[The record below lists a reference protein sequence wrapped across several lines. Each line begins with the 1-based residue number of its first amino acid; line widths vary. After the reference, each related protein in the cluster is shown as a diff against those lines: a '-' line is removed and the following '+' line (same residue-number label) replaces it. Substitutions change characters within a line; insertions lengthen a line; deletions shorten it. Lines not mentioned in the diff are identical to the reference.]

1 MCGVTK
7 KDNIRNELVGGSVE
21 LAPVTKNI
29 AEKMQV
35 TRRMVDEPMPVTR
48 MRGRHETSWKDY
60 CKADTESVGAEVM
73 GGTKRNLI

>member
-21 LAPVTKNI
+21 LAPVTRMI

-35 TRRMVDEPMPVTR
+35 PRRVVAAPTPVTR
-48 MRGRHETSWKDY
+48 LSGRHDTRWKY
-60 CKADTESVGAEVM
+60 YRKGDTESVAR
-73 GGTKRNLI
+73 K